1 MITAKYILS
10 SQSLLQ
16 TILLLH
22 DYLEYKREQ
31 GWSDNCITYRG
42 LRSHLYYNYRKK
54 PKPEWHTVERT
65 LRKLAEEKLL
75 RRIEL
80 KKKKR
85 VLFCLTPEL
94 KGLIREVQQL
104 RQEIILEGA
113 RR

>member
-1 MITAKYILS
+1 MMTAKHVLN

-16 TILLLH
+16 TILLLD

-31 GWSDNCITYRG
+31 GWSDNCFTYRG
-42 LRSHLYYNYRKK
+42 LQYHLFYRYQNKK
-54 PKPEWHTVERT
+54 NVQWHTVERT

-75 RRIEL
+75 RRIEF

>member
-1 MITAKYILS
+1 MMTAKHVLN

-16 TILLLH
+16 TILLLD

-42 LRSHLYYNYRKK
+42 LRNYLFYRYKQR
-54 PKPEWHTVERT
+54 PRPEWHTVERT

-75 RRIEL
+75 KRIEL
-80 KKKKR
+80 KRKKR
-85 VLFCLTPEL
+85 VLFCITPEL